1 MRDHIAG
8 RQNRNGVGGY
18 GLVGNGGGRR
28 RRRGRRRISSSA
40 SALGGGVLAGA
51 ATEGHVAKSAALS
64 PVAAAGLAEVA
75 GLGEIVVVVVAEL
88 GGEGVAARA
97 REGLGLLRVRVAQAL
112 LHPHSLGLRCIRWH
126 VCLWGSVKK
135 GEECGRKRQTV
146 GREKTEE

>member
-18 GLVGNGGGRR
+18 GLGGGRR
-28 RRRGRRRISSSA
+28 RRGGRGRISGGA

-51 ATEGHVAKSAALS
+51 AAEGDVAKSAALS

-112 LHPHSLGLRCIRWH
+112 LHPHGLGLRCIRWH
-126 VCLWGSVKK
+126 VCL
-135 GEECGRKRQTV
+135 
-146 GREKTEE
+146 